1 MNIMDKE
8 NVKEAIVELLG
19 ESSYKGRKWF
29 FPKNVDNKYKIF
41 GNVTVKELFTVI
53 APFILLAVGVAA
65 LPPYSSIFFWI
76 FKFFMVV
83 LLILIPTIYI
93 NYRPVKY
100 RENIRTKDW
109 IKEVIEYRK
118 KQKVYFINSKDKG
131 VDPF

>member
-1 MNIMDKE
+1 MNKE
-8 NVKEAIVELLG
+8 SVKDAIVELLG

-53 APFILLAVGVAA
+53 APFALVAVGVAA
-65 LPPYSSIFFWI
+65 LPPYSSILFWVI
-76 FKFFMVV
+76 KFFSDV
-83 LLILIPTIYI
+83 LLILIPAVYI
-93 NYRPVKY
+93 QYRPVKY
-100 RENIRTKDW
+100 RDNIRTKDW
-109 IKEVIEYRK
+109 IKEMMEYRK

>member
-1 MNIMDKE
+1 MDKE
-8 NVKEAIVELLG
+8 IIKDAIVELLG

-53 APFILLAVGVAA
+53 APFFLIAAGVAA
-65 LPPYSSIFFWI
+65 IPPYSTILFWI
-76 FKFFMVV
+76 FKFFIVA
-83 LLILIPTIYI
+83 LLILIPTVYL
-93 NYRPVKY
+93 NYRPIKN

-118 KQKVYFINSKDKG
+118 KQKVFFIEPKNKG

>member
-1 MNIMDKE
+1 MDKE
-8 NVKEAIVELLG
+8 IIKDAIVELLG

-53 APFILLAVGVAA
+53 APFFLIAAGVAA
-65 LPPYSSIFFWI
+65 IPPYSTILFWI
-76 FKFFMVV
+76 FKFFIVV
-83 LLILIPTIYI
+83 LLILIPTVYL
-93 NYRPVKY
+93 NYRPIKN

-118 KQKVYFINSKDKG
+118 KQKVFFIEPKNKG